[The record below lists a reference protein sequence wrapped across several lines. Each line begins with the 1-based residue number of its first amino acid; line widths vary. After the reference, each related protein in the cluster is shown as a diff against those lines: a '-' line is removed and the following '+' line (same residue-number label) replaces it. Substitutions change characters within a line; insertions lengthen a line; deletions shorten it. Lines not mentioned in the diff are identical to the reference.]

1 MSTASQAPVTH
12 SETKPRPYVFP
23 PGLKLNL
30 FFYSFNRFRSG
41 NPIRVF
47 QHLADTYGDA
57 AHYKLGQQHVV
68 FLNSPEYVR
77 QILVVQNANFVKE
90 RTVQRMKMLV
100 GQGLITS
107 EDPFH
112 RKQRILAQPAF
123 YRQRISSYADSIVSK
138 AAAFRDRWQT
148 GQQLD
153 ISLEMMHLTLD
164 VIAKTLF
171 DSDVASEVEE
181 ISSEVNAIMRLYNF
195 LVMVPYA
202 EMLQHY
208 PLPGMRRFRRA
219 RARLDAIV
227 YRMIEEHRED
237 NRDRGD
243 LLSML
248 LAARYEDG
256 GAMPDLQV
264 RDEVMTIFLAGYETV
279 ANALTWT
286 WYLLSQNPQVEKKVQ
301 AEVDA
306 VLGGRDANYED
317 FPNLRYTEMVL
328 AESMRL
334 YPPAWAMGRLA
345 LEDFELG
352 PYFLPKGSTV
362 FLCQYVMHRDP
373 RFFPDPERFDPERW
387 TPDAKAGRPR
397 FSYFPFGGGARQCI
411 GESFA
416 WMEGILILA
425 TLARR
430 WRLRLLP
437 GHPVEPQPLITLRP
451 KYGMK
456 MTIEERA

>member
-1 MSTASQAPVTH
+1 MSTSSRISAEQNTQKS
-12 SETKPRPYVFP
+12 RPYVFP
-23 PGLKLNL
+23 PGLNVNL
-30 FFYSFNRFRSG
+30 LLYALSRFRPG
-41 NPIRVF
+41 DPIRVF
-47 QHLADTYGDA
+47 QHLTDTYGDA
-57 AHYKLGQQHVV
+57 AHYKLGRQHVV
-68 FLNSPEYVR
+68 FLNSPEYIR
-77 QILVVQNANFVKE
+77 EILVVQNSNFVKE

-100 GQGLITS
+100 GEGLITS

-123 YRQRISSYADSIVSK
+123 YRQRISGYADAIVHK
-138 AAAFRDRWQT
+138 ATVFRERRRP

-153 ISLEMMHLTLD
+153 IALEMMHLALD

-171 DSDVASEVEE
+171 DSDVAAEVEQ
-181 ISSEVNAIMRLYNF
+181 ISSEVNSIMRLYNF

-219 RARLDAIV
+219 RARLNAIV
-227 YRMIEEHRED
+227 YQMIEEHRRD

-243 LLSML
+243 LLSIL
-248 LAARYEDG
+248 LSARYDDG

-264 RDEVMTIFLAGYETV
+264 RDEVMTIFLAGYETI

-286 WYLLSQNPQVEKKVQ
+286 WYLLSQNPDAERQLHK
-301 AEVDA
+301 EVDS
-306 VLGGRDANYED
+306 VLKGRDATFD
-317 FPNLRYTEMVL
+317 DLPNLKYSEMVL

-334 YPPAWAMGRLA
+334 FPPAWAMGRMA

-352 PYFLPKGSTV
+352 PYFMPKGANI
-362 FLCQYVMHRDP
+362 FLSQYIMHRDP
-373 RFFPDPERFDPERW
+373 RYFPDPERFDPDRW
-387 TPDAKAGRPR
+387 LPEAKASRPR

-416 WMEGILILA
+416 WMEGTLILA
-425 TLARR
+425 TLAQR
-430 WRLRLLP
+430 WRPKLAP
-437 GHPVEPQPLITLRP
+437 GHRVEPQALITLRP

-456 MTIEERA
+456 MIVESRG